1 MSLSC
6 AKARA
11 EARII
16 RSSSLSHDSR
26 SSRSS
31 QLNGAADESA
41 ESLRAACDKGN
52 SCGRAVEKA
61 RPFPFVKSYAQKHA
75 AGRSTNGR
83 NQIVFRA
90 LWVSPGGNA
99 AVRRKTRGR
108 ALER

>member
-26 SSRSS
+26 SSGSS
-31 QLNGAADESA
+31 QLNRAADERA

-52 SCGRAVEKA
+52 SCGRTVEKA
-61 RPFPFVKSYAQKHA
+61 RSFPFVKSYAQKHA
-75 AGRSTNGR
+75 AGRSTQPNR
-83 NQIVFRA
+83 VSSIVGES
-90 LWVSPGGNA
+90 W
-99 AVRRKTRGR
+99 RKRGR
-108 ALER
+108 STENKGQGARE